1 MSLPL
6 GSSFRAFKAILH
18 QQPYPYF
25 MDEESEAQRSEAN
38 CSRSHNRGLI
48 AQARS
53 IMSSFR
59 PYPLFK
65 DGESETQRGKWHN
78 CLRLHSKLAEGP
90 NLKLR
95 SPGSQPNA
103 WS

>member
-53 IMSSFR
+53 NPFRLWLGILSSKR
-59 PYPLFK
+59 
-65 DGESETQRGKWHN
+65 DGR
-78 CLRLHSKLAEGP
+78 RV
-90 NLKLR
+90 
-95 SPGSQPNA
+95 
-103 WS
+103 